1 MVSSLSEKVDLLR
14 ICSLWGILHV
24 YVRYLVIKL
33 RSKIKVCKGYMYESE
48 GLATWTVNS
57 ILEYNRR
64 NNYTLEVWE
73 NVQDDDFWTWEYIL
87 GFPGGLHGKESVSNT
102 GDLGSIP
109 GFGSSPGEGNGNPL
123 QYSCLENSKDREASW
138 VTVHGVAKS
147 QTRLSD

>member
-57 ILEYNRR
+57 ILEYNRKII
-64 NNYTLEVWE
+64 TLWKSGRMFRTMIFGLG
-73 NVQDDDFWTWEYIL
+73 NIFWASLVAYMEKNLLAIQETWAR
-87 GFPGGLHGKESVSNT
+87 S
-102 GDLGSIP
+102 LGSEVPLEKEMATHSSILAWRIP
-109 GFGSSPGEGNGNPL
+109 RTEKPRAL
-123 QYSCLENSKDREASW
+123 QSMGWQRVRHD
-138 VTVHGVAKS
+138 
-147 QTRLSD
+147 